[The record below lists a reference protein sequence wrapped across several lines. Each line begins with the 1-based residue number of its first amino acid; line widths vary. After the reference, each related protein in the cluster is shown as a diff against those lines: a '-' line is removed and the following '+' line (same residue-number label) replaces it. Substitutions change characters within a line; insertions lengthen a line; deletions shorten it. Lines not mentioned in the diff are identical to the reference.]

1 MDGHKAKADYVFEC
15 SWEVCNKVGGIYTVI
30 LSKTELMRDHYPNY
44 FLIGPYVEEN
54 AKDDFVEEETPPM
67 LKAVFDDISKE
78 GIRCRFGMWQIKG
91 EPKVILIDFKGFMN
105 SKNDIKARL
114 WNDFKIDSLKAQWD
128 FEEPLL
134 WATAVGKLIEKFC
147 LYNNKDNQKKVVAQ
161 FHEWMTGIG
170 LLYLKGSAANK
181 NVKVATVFTT
191 HATMLGRS
199 IAGSGEP
206 LYEMLESMN
215 PTKEAYDHGVA
226 DKHLTEVACAKNC
239 DIFTTVS
246 EITSIE
252 AEKILGRKA
261 DVLVLNGLDIEK
273 FPTYEEC
280 AIKHRK
286 NREII
291 REFVAYYFFP
301 HYYFDLEHTLFFFIV
316 GRYEFKNKGIDVTIK
331 ALGRLNEQLK
341 AEHSNRNIVVFF
353 WIPRD
358 VHGAKEELPE
368 NKANFHRIE
377 HFIERNRNL
386 IMDKAMMNILKCPV
400 PDFNDM
406 EKFNK
411 INLFH
416 SDFMLEAKQL
426 KINFMKKGNPLVT
439 THNLPYES
447 QDILLNSLLAIGL
460 DNKEDDKVKVIYY
473 PVYLTGVDG
482 LIDLQ
487 YYDAI
492 MGCHLGLFPSYYE
505 PWGYTPLESAA
516 LGVPS
521 LTTDLGGFGRFLMN
535 KEVSRQGGI
544 FILNRF
550 HKTEDEVVS
559 HFSELLY
566 RFVELDQK
574 GRVYQKMLAKETAGL
589 ADWKELIKNYFEA
602 YKIALKKK
610 FNITVNH
617 DH

>member
-67 LKAVFDDISKE
+67 LKAVFDDLSKE
-78 GIRCRFGMWQIKG
+78 DIGCRFGMWQIKG
-91 EPKVILIDFKGFMN
+91 EPKVILIDSKGFMN

-161 FHEWMTGIG
+161 CHEWMTGIG

-291 REFVAYYFFP
+291 REFVAYHFFP
-301 HYYFDLEHTLFFFIV
+301 HYHFELEETLLFFIV
-316 GRYEFKNKGIDVTIK
+316 GRYEFKNKGIDIFIR
-331 ALGRLNEQLK
+331 ALAGLNDIMKKEGSK
-341 AEHSNRNIVVFF
+341 KTVVAFF
-353 WIPRD
+353 WIPRE
-358 VHGAKEELPE
+358 VHGAKLELSLNKNNYYQIKDFVDE
-368 NKANFHRIE
+368 NLVNIKERI
-377 HFIERNRNL
+377 IDN
-386 IMDKAMMNILKCPV
+386 IMECDLECLNDPKKFQQRKLFDK
-400 PDFNDM
+400 DFV
-406 EKFNK
+406 
-411 INLFH
+411 
-416 SDFMLEAKQL
+416 LEAKKI
-426 KINFMKKGNPLVT
+426 KINFLKKGNPLIV
-439 THNLPYES
+439 THNLPFEEH
-447 QDILLNSLLAIGL
+447 DPIIWNFLNTGL
-460 DNKEDDKVKVIYY
+460 DNSENDKVKVLFY

-487 YYDAI
+487 YYEAI
-492 MGCHLGLFPSYYE
+492 TGCHLGVFPSYYE

-521 LTTDLGGFGRFLMN
+521 LTTDLGGFGRFLMSKGRIDN
-535 KEVSRQGGI
+535 GV

-550 HKTEDEVVS
+550 GKTEDDAVR
-559 HFSELLY
+559 HFTEILHNYTLLD
-566 RFVELDQK
+566 EK
-574 GRVYQKMLAKETAGL
+574 GRVREKIMAKESANL
-589 ADWKELIKNYFEA
+589 ADWKELVSNYFDAHNAAIE
-602 YKIALKKK
+602 KIWG
-610 FNITVNH
+610 
-617 DH
+617 

>member
-1 MDGHKAKADYVFEC
+1 MVITEEEYLFEA

-30 LSKTELMRDHYPNY
+30 TSKAALVHEIYRNY
-44 FLIGPYVEEN
+44 FLIGPYFE
-54 AKDDFVEEETPPM
+54 AKAREIFVEEKPPAEM
-67 LKAVFDDISKE
+67 QKAFSELQKE
-78 GIRCRFGMWQIKG
+78 GIKCYFGRWQIKG
-91 EPKVILIDFKGFMN
+91 EPKAVLIDYTGLTPY
-105 SKNDIKARL
+105 KNDLKKNY
-114 WNDFKIDSLKAQWD
+114 WDWFKIDSLRSAWD
-128 FEEPLL
+128 FEEPMI
-134 WATAVGKLIEKFC
+134 WATAAGRFIEKFSG
-147 LYNNKDNQKKVVAQ
+147 YNENKKIIAH
-161 FHEWMTGIG
+161 FHEWLAGFA
-170 LLYLKGSAANK
+170 LLYLKKQDTNA
-181 NVKVATVFTT
+181 ATVFTT
-191 HATMLGRS
+191 HATMLGRT
-199 IAGSGEP
+199 IAGNGEP
-206 LYEMLESMN
+206 LYDILDRIDPE
-215 PTKEAYDHGVA
+215 KEAINRGIQDKFGVE
-226 DKHLTEVACAKNC
+226 KACALNA
-239 DIFTTVS
+239 DVFTTVS
-246 EITSIE
+246 DITSIE
-252 AEKILGRKA
+252 AEKLLGKKA
-261 DVLVLNGLDIEK
+261 DVLLLNGLDIEK
-273 FPTYEEC
+273 FPTFEE
-280 AIKHRK
+280 ISIRHRE
-286 NREII
+286 NRERI
-291 REFVAYYFFP
+291 REFVSYYFFP